1 MEDRTKRETGKRKRS
16 SGTRTPRVPKRKDFT
31 EEEREA
37 IWENVQKWRSVHPGV
52 PIQIDHADQIA
63 AITRT
68 RFPKVVRDDVIY
80 VKNSMGDKRQ
90 SDRKKEKERKK
101 DVLIGA
107 LMTQNVQL
115 ADKNKEMEKKDKIRE
130 GENKVL
136 SSQRAESEE
145 EMKTLRAQM
154 EKAEMK
160 MKELEGQLSIRE
172 EEKKSMELVI
182 ESMQKNQESDER
194 KRAKGIIEEDEL
206 RKQLREAKRRRRKT
220 REEMKERTLRM
231 EALKGELRIAKR
243 DSTEAAK
250 EREKLTEEIQRLE
263 GKVTTNEDES
273 KEQEETIR
281 LMTETLKKLQHE
293 NEATEAKNQMAIQMM
308 TKLREEHEELEKKV
322 REERRIVAI
331 ATLWEVVRKTQEAT
345 ENQMTK
351 CYDRFN
357 TIQLMRDVQ
366 DWRER
371 LSEEE
376 RLAHL
381 SMGRGQR
388 RGTRYDERAYSGHMV
403 DLMRMLRNMSA
414 HMWSHGFSEETTMYE
429 WVDARWG
436 WFWPTITMIATEDRW
451 SERLGYEEYREF
463 VKVHRRNYAWWTTDR
478 RATIDEVELRMM
490 AAEDPMNK
498 LGRLTSTFETGTKEQ
513 RERVAK
519 GFWEVVRGFR
529 SCDEKM
535 QDQWVEGVRRV
546 IRKNGIEGWRR
557 VNDEM
562 LAETIAMCPIECGEN
577 PDEVM
582 KVILMIEERERQ
594 TMNKNRP
601 QFYIRCLSDEWPWVV
616 ATTIGLALVY
626 NWPVTEWSVDVYPM
640 LKQQWGNFILWWTG
654 THPKDQKKMEE
665 EERTRQARKQGMP
678 ILV

>member
-1 MEDRTKRETGKRKRS
+1 MEDKKKRETRKRKRS

-37 IWENVQKWRSVHPGV
+37 IWENVQKWRSAHPGV

-182 ESMQKNQESDER
+182 ELMQKNQELDER

-250 EREKLTEEIQRLE
+250 EREKLTEEIQ
-263 GKVTTNEDES
+263 
-273 KEQEETIR
+273 
-281 LMTETLKKLQHE
+281 
-293 NEATEAKNQMAIQMM
+293 
-308 TKLREEHEELEKKV
+308 
-322 REERRIVAI
+322 
-331 ATLWEVVRKTQEAT
+331 
-345 ENQMTK
+345 
-351 CYDRFN
+351 
-357 TIQLMRDVQ
+357 
-366 DWRER
+366 
-371 LSEEE
+371 
-376 RLAHL
+376 
-381 SMGRGQR
+381 
-388 RGTRYDERAYSGHMV
+388 
-403 DLMRMLRNMSA
+403 
-414 HMWSHGFSEETTMYE
+414 
-429 WVDARWG
+429 
-436 WFWPTITMIATEDRW
+436 
-451 SERLGYEEYREF
+451 
-463 VKVHRRNYAWWTTDR
+463 
-478 RATIDEVELRMM
+478 
-490 AAEDPMNK
+490 
-498 LGRLTSTFETGTKEQ
+498 
-513 RERVAK
+513 
-519 GFWEVVRGFR
+519 
-529 SCDEKM
+529 
-535 QDQWVEGVRRV
+535 
-546 IRKNGIEGWRR
+546 
-557 VNDEM
+557 
-562 LAETIAMCPIECGEN
+562 
-577 PDEVM
+577 
-582 KVILMIEERERQ
+582 
-594 TMNKNRP
+594 
-601 QFYIRCLSDEWPWVV
+601 
-616 ATTIGLALVY
+616 
-626 NWPVTEWSVDVYPM
+626 
-640 LKQQWGNFILWWTG
+640 
-654 THPKDQKKMEE
+654 
-665 EERTRQARKQGMP
+665 
-678 ILV
+678 